1 MTMEAVGIGKL
12 VLLAVALAPMPWD
25 ARYSPI
31 PEDRYHDD
39 GSCWDRQAGAP
50 GRCSCADALHDGMCG
65 NGSRCPPQ

>member
-1 MTMEAVGIGKL
+1 MTMETVGIGEL
-12 VLLAVALAPMPWD
+12 VLLADALAPMPRD

-50 GRCSCADALHDGMCG
+50 GRCSIELDRKLPF
-65 NGSRCPPQ
+65 STEPV